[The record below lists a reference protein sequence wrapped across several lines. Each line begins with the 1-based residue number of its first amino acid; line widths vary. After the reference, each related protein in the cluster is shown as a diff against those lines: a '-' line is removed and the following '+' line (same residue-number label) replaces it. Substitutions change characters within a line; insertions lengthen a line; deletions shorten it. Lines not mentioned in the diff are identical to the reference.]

1 MVYTTSKSIITGH
14 LNGLTAGFIILL
26 IIQGR
31 KIPMMQNYP
40 SMLHMLTLLRQNV
53 DHREYVPMNIGI
65 SDPEVAYG
73 IQDATHDKNS
83 IT

>member
-1 MVYTTSKSIITGH
+1 
-14 LNGLTAGFIILL
+14 
-26 IIQGR
+26 
-31 KIPMMQNYP
+31 
-40 SMLHMLTLLRQNV
+40 MLHMLTLLRQNV

-73 IQDATHDKNS
+73 IQDATRDKNS